1 MIGPKRLVLIC
12 AGKYDYAE
20 IELTQSMH
28 LVGPNNVG
36 KTTLVNAL
44 QFLYIDHQ
52 QQMHFGGWNLRESLK
67 YYFPGPHSF
76 VLFECSTPEGT
87 KVVGLR
93 GLGVAQQHRY
103 ERFVYTGTYER
114 SDYLDNSGTVRT
126 ADEVKGRL
134 AVKGYRSL
142 KPKDLR
148 VALTGQG
155 DDKDMALRLVPTR
168 QSDSYGQ
175 FKTVFGNLLR
185 LSRLR
190 QHELKALL
198 IDIHQAHFVQKE
210 ISLSDYDEKIER
222 VRRLAK
228 GVDRI
233 EQHRP
238 LIEDTLALAT
248 EVEAEA
254 DKLEPMSGQ
263 IAFAYTRETRDLKQQ
278 GMALQERQREIEK
291 HLSEL
296 AQQKEQVQAEEA
308 SRNQV
313 IGEVKAVLREIEALR
328 EDFSDVSVAD
338 IEVEVAR
345 HEEELRHERQQHFE
359 ASQKP
364 LSELQKAHRKLH
376 SEIQSLQRRIEAFD
390 QLAGAYLS
398 QTFDADEL
406 DRIFTVLNPAL
417 LDVRLDQDGAEV
429 TDRERLVQSLRILIS
444 RTKTKVLDA
453 FGVRV
458 PLSAVEQSSLDD
470 LLDKEVRKTKRREM
484 QQALRTLESK
494 IKRAEDVEAHK
505 QRIEVLQDRRDQA
518 RDRLKAYGLYR
529 EKLSDEA
536 DLQKRYEVAVADA
549 DRLRQALDEVE
560 EAVEKLKT
568 EQRKGG
574 RAVTDIQN
582 RIRELSDSV
591 RAVDALP
598 DGESADP
605 LPTDRSTVELVKEF
619 KQRRSKIDDLNQKI
633 QGNLYILDKATYG
646 RSGSGRPADAL
657 TSLQDDLAGLE
668 EQKQALR
675 EMWRTLV
682 SVLARAFGN
691 LLKDLDKLEGFV
703 QQLNRMLAN
712 VQVSDLKEQRLN
724 VKQRQQ
730 MVHVLTTVFEDQE
743 YPLFDSDPT
752 ERDQAVDMVSGL
764 LADYP
769 MIHLED
775 LFSIEIS
782 VRQSDDQLKSYSDI
796 DTLQSNGTSIT
807 LKVLINLLLLHRL
820 FGKRTECRVPFFVDE
835 ASSMDRTNL
844 CGIIRQA
851 EALGFIPILAS
862 PEPVEAAAHVYWP
875 QESNGR
881 VYLDATHAMR
891 FAPRAGT
898 S

>member
-20 IELTQSMH
+20 IDLTESVH

-52 QQMHFGGWNLRESLK
+52 QQMHFGGWSLRESLK
-67 YYFPGPHSF
+67 YYFPEPHSF

-93 GLGVAQQHRY
+93 GLGVAQQYRY
-103 ERFVYTGTYER
+103 ERFVYTGTYDR
-114 SDYLDNSGTVRT
+114 SDYLDENGTVRT

-142 KPKDLR
+142 EPKDLR
-148 VALTGQG
+148 VALTGHG
-155 DDKDMALRLVPTR
+155 DDKDIALRLVPTR
-168 QSDSYGQ
+168 QSDGYGQ

-198 IDIHQAHFVQKE
+198 IDIYQAHFVQQE
-210 ISLSDYDEKIER
+210 ISLSDYDEQVER
-222 VRRLAK
+222 IRRLAK

-238 LIEDTLALAT
+238 LIEDTLALVT
-248 EVEAEA
+248 EVEAVENELA
-254 DKLEPMSGQ
+254 PMRGW
-263 IAFAYTRETRDLKQQ
+263 IAGAYARETRELEQNET
-278 GMALQERQREIEK
+278 ALQERQKEIEK
-291 HLSEL
+291 QLSEL
-296 AQQKEQVQAEEA
+296 AQQKKQLQSEEA
-308 SRNQV
+308 SRNQE
-313 IGEVKAVLREIEALR
+313 IGELKAVFREIEALR
-328 EDFSDVSVAD
+328 GKFSGISAAD

-345 HEEELRHERQQHFE
+345 HEEELRQERQQHFE

-376 SEIQSLQRRIEAFD
+376 NEIQSLQRRIEAFD

-398 QTFDADEL
+398 QTFAADEL

-429 TDRERLVQSLRILIS
+429 TDRERLVQSLRILEE
-444 RTKTKVLDA
+444 RTRTEQLEA
-453 FGVRV
+453 FGVRL
-458 PLSAVEQSSLDD
+458 PLGIVEQKSHED
-470 LLDKEVRKTKRREM
+470 LLDKEARQARLQAM

-494 IKRAEDVEAHK
+494 IKRAKDVEAHK
-505 QRIEVLQDRRDQA
+505 QRVEVLQDRRDQA

-529 EKLSDEA
+529 EKLTEEA
-536 DLQKRYEVAVADA
+536 DLKERYGAAVAA
-549 DRLRQALDEVE
+549 VDRLRQALDEVE
-560 EAVEKLKT
+560 EAVEELKT

-582 RIRELSDSV
+582 QIKELSDSV

-605 LPTDRSTVELVKEF
+605 LSTDRSTVELVKEF

-646 RSGSGRPADAL
+646 RAGSGGPADAL
-657 TSLQDDLAGLE
+657 KSLQDDLAGLE
-668 EQKQALR
+668 EQKQALQ

-682 SVLARAFGN
+682 SVLSKAFGN
-691 LLKDLDKLEGFV
+691 LLKDLNKLEGFV
-703 QQLNRMLAN
+703 QELNRMLAN
-712 VQVSDLKEQRLN
+712 MQVSDLKEQRLN
-724 VKQRQQ
+724 VKKRQQ
-730 MVHVLTTVFEDQE
+730 MVHLLKNVVEDE
-743 YPLFDSDPT
+743 EHPLFSDPSKR
-752 ERDQAVDMVSGL
+752 EEMLDKVSNL
-764 LADYP
+764 LAKHP
-769 MIHLED
+769 TIHLEE
-775 LFSIEIS
+775 LFAIEIS
-782 VRQSDDQLKSYSDI
+782 VRQADDQLKSYNDI

-820 FGKRTECRVPFFVDE
+820 FGRCTDCRVPFFLDE
-835 ASSMDRTNL
+835 ASSMDRSNL
-844 CGIIRQA
+844 RGIIRQA

-862 PEPVEAAAHVYWP
+862 PEPVEAAAQVYWP

-891 FAPRAGT
+891 FTPVTGT